1 MEALELQAQ
10 IREEKGKGHTARL
23 RREGLLP
30 CVLYGSEIDT
40 VSLAVKTGDLDR
52 IIKDAGPNALI
63 KLKVGSEE
71 YITLVREIQSHP
83 IVKEYL
89 HADLQ
94 QISLKEKLQTMVP
107 LHIVGESPGVKDGG
121 ILQQSVREVEVEC
134 LPVNIPESIEVDI
147 SALGFGDSITAGELN
162 AGEDVEILTDP
173 DTVIVSIVA
182 AQVEEEPAEVEEE
195 GEVEGEAGGEEQPAP
210 AEEE

>member
-1 MEALELQAQ
+1 M
-10 IREEKGKGHTARL
+10 
-23 RREGLLP
+23 
-30 CVLYGSEIDT
+30 
-40 VSLAVKTGDLDR
+40 
-52 IIKDAGPNALI
+52 
-63 KLKVGSEE
+63 
-71 YITLVREIQSHP
+71 VREIQSHP

-147 SALGFGDSITAGELN
+147 SALGFGDSIPL
-162 AGEDVEILTDP
+162 
-173 DTVIVSIVA
+173 VS
-182 AQVEEEPAEVEEE
+182 
-195 GEVEGEAGGEEQPAP
+195 
-210 AEEE
+210 